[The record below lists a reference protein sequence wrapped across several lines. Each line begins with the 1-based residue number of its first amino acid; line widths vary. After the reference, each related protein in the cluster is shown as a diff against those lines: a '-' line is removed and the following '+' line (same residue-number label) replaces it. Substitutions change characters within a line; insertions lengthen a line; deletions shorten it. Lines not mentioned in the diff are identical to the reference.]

1 MISVVSI
8 FLSIV
13 LLVILAYRGVSVLI
27 LSPIIALFTVLINQG
42 EPVLANYTQIFMIKL
57 GEFITS
63 YFPLFLLSAIFGK
76 LMEVSGSARSIANY
90 MSNKIKKENAIF
102 AIVLSC
108 AILTYGG
115 ISLFVVAFA
124 VYPIAVELFR
134 KSSTPKRL
142 IPGAIGLGAF
152 TFTMVSLPG
161 SPAIQNAIP
170 SQYFGTNTFAAPG
183 IGTICSIIM
192 LILGMIWLKSQLK
205 KSKLSNE
212 GYGNYQDNIENK
224 ISDNDPPS
232 FWLSIIPIITVVL
245 VNYICIAFIIPNID
259 TSYLAQEKYGSIPL
273 KAVASNWSI
282 IISLFAS
289 IMLLLILYMKKLN
302 ILKTLNAGAVD
313 SLVPIFNTASVVGYG
328 AVINNLPGFALIRDY
343 VLQVSSGDPLISGAF
358 VTGILGGIT
367 GSASGGM
374 SISLEILGSQYLE
387 MANAAG
393 INPEILHRVISM
405 ASASLNM
412 MPHNGALITL
422 FAICGLT
429 HKDSYKDLFVVG
441 LIVPTVALIVAI
453 TLHSIFGCF

>member
-1 MISVVSI
+1 MFQVGSI

-13 LLVILAYRGVSVLI
+13 LLVIFAYRGVSILV
-27 LSPIIALFTVLINQG
+27 LSPLVALFTVLINQG
-42 EPVLANYTQIFMIKL
+42 EPILANYTQIFMVKL
-57 GEFITS
+57 GEFVTS

-76 LMEVSGSARSIANY
+76 LMELSGSARSIANY
-90 MSNKIKKENAIF
+90 MSQKIEKENAIF

-108 AILTYGG
+108 AVLTYGG

-124 VYPIAVELFR
+124 VYPIAVELF
-134 KSSTPKRL
+134 KQSSTP
-142 IPGAIGLGAF
+142 IGLGAF

-183 IGTICSIIM
+183 IGIICSIIM
-192 LILGMIWLKSQLK
+192 LTLGMYWLKIQLK
-205 KSKLSNE
+205 KSKLAKE
-212 GYGNYQDNIENK
+212 GYGDYNDNINA
-224 ISDNDPPS
+224 IADDSQQS
-232 FWLSIIPIITVVL
+232 FWMSVTPIITVVF
-245 VNYICIAFIIPNID
+245 VNYICVAFIIPNID
-259 TSYLAQEKYGSIPL
+259 TSYLSHQKYGATQL

-282 IISLFAS
+282 IISLFVS
-289 IMLLLILYMKKLN
+289 ICLLLSVYFKKLN
-302 ILKTLNAGAVD
+302 IIKCLNAGAVD

-328 AVINNLPGFALIRDY
+328 AVINNLPGFAIIRDY
-343 VLQVSSGDPLISGAF
+343 ILNTFSGDPLISGAF

-387 MANAAG
+387 MANAVG
-393 INPEILHRVISM
+393 INPEALHRIISM

-441 LIVPTVALIVAI
+441 LIVPTAALIVAI
-453 TLHSIFGCF
+453 LLHSLFGCF

>member
-1 MISVVSI
+1 MFQVGSI

-13 LLVILAYRGVSVLI
+13 LLVIFAYRGVSILV
-27 LSPIIALFTVLINQG
+27 LSPLVALFTVLINQG
-42 EPVLANYTQIFMIKL
+42 EPILANYTQIFMVKL
-57 GEFITS
+57 GEFVTS

-76 LMEVSGSARSIANY
+76 LMELSGSARSIANY
-90 MSNKIKKENAIF
+90 MSKKIEKENAIF
-102 AIVLSC
+102 AVVLSC
-108 AILTYGG
+108 AVLTYGG
-115 ISLFVVAFA
+115 FSLFVVAFA
-124 VYPIAVELFR
+124 VYPIAVELF
-134 KSSTPKRL
+134 KQSSTPKRL

-183 IGTICSIIM
+183 IGVICSIIM
-192 LILGMIWLKSQLK
+192 LILGMYWLKNRLK
-205 KSKLSNE
+205 KSKLANE
-212 GYGNYQDNIENK
+212 GYGNYNDNIDT
-224 ISDNDPPS
+224 ISSKDLPS
-232 FWLSIIPIITVVL
+232 FWMSVTPIITVVL
-245 VNYICIAFIIPNID
+245 VNYICVARIMPNID
-259 TSYLAQEKYGSIPL
+259 TAYLSHQKYGATQL
-273 KAVASNWSI
+273 KTVTSNWSI
-282 IISLFAS
+282 IISLFVS
-289 IMLLLILYMKKLN
+289 ICILLSVYFKKLN
-302 ILKTLNAGAVD
+302 IIKCLNAGAVD

-343 VLQVSSGDPLISGAF
+343 ILNTFSGDPLISGAF

-387 MANAAG
+387 MANAVG
-393 INPEILHRVISM
+393 INPEALHRIISM

-429 HKDSYKDLFVVG
+429 HKDSYKDLFIVG
-441 LIVPTVALIVAI
+441 LIVPTAALIVAI
-453 TLHSIFGCF
+453 ILHSLFGCF